1 MNTKNISFTTRVL
14 IILFTTTVSR
24 LSDLAFDFKTLA
36 TTVIIVAIGVAFWY
50 LLEYA
55 ADRAIIRSA

>member
-36 TTVIIVAIGVAFWY
+36 TTVIIVSIGVAFWY

-55 ADRAIIRSA
+55 ADRAIKRSV